1 VALLMRDFGSDE
13 FGARLTKLLEPG
25 ALAEVT
31 TAEETIL
38 KAAYMDW
45 RREVVLRSDGRSHT
59 RYTVGHP
66 GAVAILALDADDD
79 SRVTLESPM
88 IFVRQFRT
96 ATKRL
101 LLEIPAGTL
110 DSVDGQ
116 REDAATAAMRELEE
130 EAGLIASSWRH
141 LRSFY
146 TAPGFTD
153 EWMEIH
159 LALGLRPA
167 GEGRRAPD
175 PDEAIEPVR
184 LTVAEAAEGVRRGAI
199 VDAKSLIAVSL
210 AERLASGGRP

>member
-1 VALLMRDFGSDE
+1 MSEFGTDE
-13 FGARLTKLLEPG
+13 FGARLAELLTPG

-31 TAEETIL
+31 TSRESIV

-45 RREVVLRSDGRSHT
+45 RREVVLRSDGSSHT

-66 GAVAILALDADDD
+66 GAVAILAIDAANA
-79 SRVTLESPM
+79 SRVTLESPVM
-88 IFVRQFRT
+88 FVRQFRT
-96 ATKRL
+96 ATGRL

-110 DSVDGQ
+110 DIVDGR
-116 REDAATAAMRELEE
+116 REAAERAAVRELEE
-130 EAGLIASSWRH
+130 ETGLTASVWRQ

-153 EWMEIH
+153 EWMELH

-167 GEGRRAPD
+167 GEGRRTPD
-175 PDEAIEPVR
+175 HDEALEPVR
-184 LTVAEAAEGVRRGAI
+184 LTVAEAVEGVQRGAI

-210 AERLASGGRP
+210 AERLASGRRP

>member
-1 VALLMRDFGSDE
+1 MSEFGTDE
-13 FGARLTKLLEPG
+13 FGARLAELLTPG

-31 TAEETIL
+31 TSRESIV

-45 RREVVLRSDGRSHT
+45 RREVVLRSDGSSHT

-66 GAVAILALDADDD
+66 GAVAILAIDAANA
-79 SRVTLESPM
+79 SRVTLESPVM
-88 IFVRQFRT
+88 FVRQFRT
-96 ATKRL
+96 ATGRL

-110 DSVDGQ
+110 DIVDGR
-116 REDAATAAMRELEE
+116 REAAERAAVRELEE
-130 EAGLIASSWRH
+130 ETGLIASDWQH

-153 EWMEIH
+153 EWMELH

-167 GEGRRAPD
+167 GEGRRTPD
-175 PDEAIEPVR
+175 HDEALEPVR
-184 LTVAEAAEGVRRGAI
+184 LTVAEAVEGVQRGAI

-210 AERLASGGRP
+210 AERLASGRRP

>member
-1 VALLMRDFGSDE
+1 MPEFGSDE
-13 FGARLTKLLEPG
+13 FGVRLAELLTPG

-31 TAEETIL
+31 TTRETIV

-45 RREVVLRSDGRSHT
+45 RREVVLRSDGSSHT

-66 GAVAILALDADDD
+66 GAVAILAIDAADD
-79 SRVTLESPM
+79 SSVTLESPVM
-88 IFVRQFRT
+88 FVRQFRT
-96 ATKRL
+96 ATGRL

-110 DSVDGQ
+110 DTVNGQ
-116 REDAATAAMRELEE
+116 REAAGSAAVRELEE
-130 EAGLIASSWRH
+130 ETGLSASDWRH

-159 LALGLRPA
+159 LALGLQPV
-167 GEGRRAPD
+167 GEGCRAPD
-175 PDEAIEPVR
+175 HDEALELVR
-184 LTVAEAAEGVRRGAI
+184 LTVAEAVEGVRRGAI

>member
-1 VALLMRDFGSDE
+1 MDEFGSDE
-13 FGARLTKLLEPG
+13 FGARLAELLTPG

-31 TAEETIL
+31 TTRETIV

-45 RREVVLRSDGRSHT
+45 RREVVLRSDGSSHT

-66 GAVAILALDADDD
+66 GAVAILAIDAADD
-79 SRVTLESPM
+79 SSVTLESPVM
-88 IFVRQFRT
+88 FVRQFRT
-96 ATKRL
+96 ATGRL

-110 DSVDGQ
+110 DTVNGQ
-116 REDAATAAMRELEE
+116 REAAGSAAVRELEE
-130 EAGLIASSWRH
+130 ETGLSASDWRH

-159 LALGLRPA
+159 LALGLRPV

-175 PDEAIEPVR
+175 HDEALELVR
-184 LTVAEAAEGVRRGAI
+184 LTVAEAVEGVRRGAI

>member
-1 VALLMRDFGSDE
+1 MSEFGTDE
-13 FGARLTKLLEPG
+13 FGARLAELLTPG

-31 TAEETIL
+31 TSRESIV

-45 RREVVLRSDGRSHT
+45 RREVVLRSDGSSHT

-66 GAVAILALDADDD
+66 GAVAILAIDAANV
-79 SRVTLESPM
+79 SSVTLESPVM
-88 IFVRQFRT
+88 FVRQFRT
-96 ATKRL
+96 ATGRL

-110 DSVDGQ
+110 DIVNGQ
-116 REDAATAAMRELEE
+116 REAAGRAAVRELEE
-130 EAGLIASSWRH
+130 ETGLIASDWQH

-153 EWMEIH
+153 EWMELH

-167 GEGRRAPD
+167 GEGRRTPD
-175 PDEAIEPVR
+175 HDEALEPVR
-184 LTVAEAAEGVRRGAI
+184 LTVAEAVEGVQRGAI

-210 AERLASGGRP
+210 AERLASGRRP